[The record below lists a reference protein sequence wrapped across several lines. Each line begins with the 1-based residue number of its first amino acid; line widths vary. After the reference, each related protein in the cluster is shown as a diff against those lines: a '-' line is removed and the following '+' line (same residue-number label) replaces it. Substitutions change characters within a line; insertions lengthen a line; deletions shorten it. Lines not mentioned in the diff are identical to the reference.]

1 MKTKKSK
8 QLLTRKEAATFLSV
22 SLTTL
27 KAWTDQK
34 LIKAYKLGG
43 RVYYKE
49 KEIMEALEI
58 NN

>member
-1 MKTKKSK
+1 MKTTKSK
-8 QLLTRKEAATFLSV
+8 SILTRKQAAELLSV

-27 KAWTDQK
+27 KSWSDKK

-49 KEIMEALEI
+49 KELLKALELSP
-58 NN
+58 

>member
-1 MKTKKSK
+1 MKAKTNKK
-8 QLLTRKEAATFLSV
+8 LMTRKEAAAFLSV

-34 LIKAYKLGG
+34 FIKAYKLGG

-49 KEIMEALEI
+49 KEIMEALEAF
-58 NN
+58 